1 MRTLCLVIVLGFAT
15 CALAAPPQSGTRVSK
30 AAAVQATAKPSGYW
44 CRTVDGR
51 SVWVPNKTEA
61 VAAKTGATN
70 TPPQSSTAVRR
81 YSYRPIVQTS
91 YPDDITPEVV
101 NGVEWY
107 LNGRSYFS
115 D

>member
-1 MRTLCLVIVLGFAT
+1 MRTLCLVVVLGSAT
-15 CALAAPPQSGTRVSK
+15 CALAAPPQSGTRVNK
-30 AAAVQATAKPSGYW
+30 ATAVQATAKPNGSW
-44 CRTVDGR
+44 VRTVDGR
-51 SVWVPNKTEA
+51 SVWVPSKTET
-61 VAAKTGATN
+61 AKTGATS

-81 YSYRPIVQTS
+81 YSYRPIVETS
-91 YPDDITPEVV
+91 YPDDIRPEVI